1 MPSANPGQRS
11 SRTKLIVL
19 SSVLVVAAIT
29 VSAFIFLPTTVIVN
43 ERTVLYEPDYLIKGI
58 PPEYADRE
66 GDFFVSGM
74 TCSQSSDTCS
84 VYSQTPLFDYA
95 YPVNTSFLIVRTK
108 PSLHVKVFINSPKA
122 RAAEQ
127 SRENTGP
134 STFND
139 NF

>member
-11 SRTKLIVL
+11 SRTKLIVM

-58 PPEYADRE
+58 PSEFDERE
-66 GDFFVSGM
+66 GDFFVSGV
-74 TCSQSSDTCS
+74 TCSRSSDTCS
-84 VYSQTPLFDYA
+84 VYTQTPPFDYE
-95 YPVNTSFLIVRTK
+95 YPINNSFIILRTK
-108 PSLHVKVFINSPKA
+108 PSLHVKIFINSPKA

-127 SRENTGP
+127 SRLDGTPTATNT
-134 STFND
+134 